1 MTAEYLDLKMDF
13 MFKQFFGHPS
23 RKSITIAF
31 LNDLLHRKGRDRI
44 TDVQYENTEI
54 TRVTE
59 DGKSSRLDVLVFTS
73 SGERINIEIQITNQ
87 NDMPE
92 RVLYYWSKLF
102 SSSLSIGQ
110 SYSELTPTIMISIL
124 NYSLFPRETDSFH
137 TVFHL
142 KEDTENFI
150 WSSHLEIHAIDLSQ
164 FMVKWKKYR
173 REMKDSSSAEL
184 PWLMMLTAADFR
196 KKNIDPEILHELEE
210 FSMKEHEI
218 REAMIEWESLSA
230 NKENRALYEARLK
243 FLRDQLSNMQGERR
257 AGIEEGI
264 KEATAKLVQ
273 NMIRNGLEIEEIAK
287 LTGLEVEEV
296 RKHRDGSGVLNLE

>member
-1 MTAEYLDLKMDF
+1 MTKEYLDLKMDF

-23 RKSITIAF
+23 RKPITIAF
-31 LNDLLHRKGRDRI
+31 LNDILHRKGRDRI

-73 SGERINIEIQITNQ
+73 SGERMNIEVQVINQ

-102 SSSLSIGQ
+102 SSSLSIGE

-124 NYSLFPRETDSFH
+124 NYSLFPHETDNFH

-150 WSSHLEIHAIDLSQ
+150 WSSHLEIHSIDLSQ

-173 REMKDSSSAEL
+173 REMKDSSFAEL

-210 FSMKEHEI
+210 FSMNEHEI

-257 AGIEEGI
+257 AGIEEGM
-264 KEATAKLVQ
+264 AKLVQ
-273 NMIRNGLEIEEIAK
+273 NMVRNGLEIEEIAK
-287 LTGLEVEEV
+287 LTGLEEEKV
-296 RKHRDGSGVLNLE
+296 KQLQKT